1 MEDRIKQAARK
12 LFGDGK
18 QASAFIQGGLHALT
32 LQPTLNMLS
41 ARSYASAVNR
51 GKTSSVCTHNDTFWG
66 IFEELKE
73 FREAYENTPSEHLP
87 DYSQAQEELADIL
100 ICCLTELHRRGVD
113 IDKLILDKIQYNEER

>member
-1 MEDRIKQAARK
+1 MEDRIKQAARRY
-12 LFGDGK
+12 FGDGK

-32 LQPTLNMLS
+32 LHPTLTTLG
-41 ARSYASAVNR
+41 ARSYAGAVKR
-51 GKTSSVCTHNDTFWG
+51 GKTSSVCTHYDTFWG

-73 FREAYENTPSEHLP
+73 FRESFEGTPSEHLP

-113 IDKLILDKIQYNEER
+113 IDKLILDKIQYNETR